1 MPAGYNRRSEHDS
14 ADDVRR
20 GQRRPVDAYEEEWDS
35 ENAAVGPRRHRRTED
50 DYEDEYRDSGDRR
63 YKEHTVRQQVQM
75 PPSSEEEE
83 RPRRRPLREEE
94 DLRRRRSLSW
104 DVDVEPLRERRSEHG
119 YVHSPRRADSRRN
132 RVKESSD
139 SDTRQDRR
147 HVKGTGDKELIVA
160 QSADKDLK
168 HALVCLMKTQRL
180 ASDLLVA
187 CKARTVKSERKAPA
201 PLTVHVY
208 HHHDG
213 TTDSTTTP
221 VQHRVSSPGN
231 RNGSRVAIV
240 NAKNGEAAPID
251 IVDDLRVAEGYITT
265 GSARRP
271 VAPSSPP
278 RRASLGHS
286 RAVGNRRPPVSYAAI
301 SATIA
306 RSPTTGATTA
316 ATARGKPG

>member
-1 MPAGYNRRSEHDS
+1 M
-14 ADDVRR
+14 
-20 GQRRPVDAYEEEWDS
+20 
-35 ENAAVGPRRHRRTED
+35 
-50 DYEDEYRDSGDRR
+50 
-63 YKEHTVRQQVQM
+63 
-75 PPSSEEEE
+75 
-83 RPRRRPLREEE
+83 
-94 DLRRRRSLSW
+94 RRRRSLSW

-278 RRASLGHS
+278 RRASPDTREPSVIVVRQSPMRQSPPQSHAAPQPEQRQPPPRVVNQAETHSSQQQSVTLLGTTTTPAPQTRPSVPTS
-286 RAVGNRRPPVSYAAI
+286 RPRPTPS
-301 SATIA
+301 
-306 RSPTTGATTA
+306 R
-316 ATARGKPG
+316 